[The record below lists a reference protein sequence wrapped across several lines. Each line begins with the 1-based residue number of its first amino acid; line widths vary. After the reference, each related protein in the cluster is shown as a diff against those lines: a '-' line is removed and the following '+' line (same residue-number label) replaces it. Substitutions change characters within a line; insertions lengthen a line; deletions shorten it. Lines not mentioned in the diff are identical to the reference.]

1 MDEEPAVMRIV
12 TGTFS
17 HETNT
22 FSNIPTT
29 MEEFAKQGIT
39 HGEDIPHRFRGTN
52 AIEAAFMDAAEKHG
66 FELIWTIYGSAIPG
80 GKVSQEAYEYFSG
93 HLLEGIQAAGA
104 IDGVLLHL
112 HGAMVT
118 EQVDDGEGHLLEAV
132 RRLVG
137 PDMPIVTTLDLHANL
152 TPRMI
157 QNCNALTGYDTYPH
171 IDMYERAFE
180 AAEILVRIIRGEIR
194 PVMAL
199 ERPLLITPL
208 QTQVTTRDT
217 PMKRIIDLV
226 HSLEEDRCVISI
238 AAFGGFPFADI
249 EPAGFSCVV
258 VTDADAGLAGQ
269 LAKQVTDAAVAER
282 ENWIVHPTPPQEA
295 VRRAMAAQRGPVILA
310 DIADSGAGG
319 TAGDATV
326 TFKTLLDLG
335 ARNAAVC
342 SISDQEAIDIC
353 LAAGVGAEVS
363 MLVGGKRDKLHGDPV
378 PVTGTVRLIHQ
389 GSFVR
394 EGPIGRGVVQT
405 VGRCVV
411 LEIGGRDG
419 IELMLTEHRA
429 HPNDLQYFRAFGIEP
444 TRRQMLVLK
453 SAAHYRAAFD
463 PIATETIEVDA
474 PGITSPRLER
484 YPYQNIRRPI
494 YPLDDV

>member
-1 MDEEPAVMRIV
+1 MRIV

-29 MEEFAKQGIT
+29 MEEFAKQGIA
-39 HGEDIPHRFRGTN
+39 HGDEIPHRFRGTN
-52 AIEAAFMDAAEKHG
+52 TIEAAFMDAAEEHG
-66 FELIWTIYGSAIPG
+66 FELIWTVFGSAIPG
-80 GKVSQEAYEYFSG
+80 GPVSREAFDYFSG
-93 HLLEGIQAAGA
+93 HLLEGLQAAGK

-118 EQVDDGEGHLLEAV
+118 DDLDDGEGHVLEAI

-137 PDMPIVTTLDLHANL
+137 PDVPIVTTLDLHANM
-152 TPRMI
+152 TPRII
-157 QNCNALTGYDTYPH
+157 QNCHALTGYDTYPH
-171 IDMYERAFE
+171 VDMYERARE
-180 AAEILVRIIRGEIR
+180 AANILVRIIRGELR
-194 PVMAL
+194 PTMAL
-199 ERPLLITPL
+199 ECPALLTPL

-226 HSLEEDRCVISI
+226 HRLEEDPRVISI

-249 EPAGFSCVV
+249 APAGFSCVV
-258 VTDADAGLAGQ
+258 VTDNDPALAAR
-269 LAKQVTDAAVAER
+269 LAKQVTDAAVAEGD
-282 ENWIVHPTPPQEA
+282 NWIVHPTPPEEA
-295 VRRAMAAQRGPVILA
+295 VRRAMAAPRGPVILA

-326 TFKTLLDLG
+326 TFKTLLDMG

-342 SISDQEAIDIC
+342 SISDQEAINIC

-378 PVTGTVRLIHQ
+378 PVTGKVRLIHE
-389 GSFVR
+389 GAFVR
-394 EGPIGRGVVQT
+394 QGPMGCSVLQT

-411 LEIGGRDG
+411 LDIGGRGG

-444 TRRQMLVLK
+444 TERQILVLK

-463 PIATETIEVDA
+463 PIAVETIEVDA

-484 YPYQNIRRPI
+484 YPYKNIRRPI
-494 YPLDDV
+494 YPFDKIS

>member
-1 MDEEPAVMRIV
+1 MRIV

-29 MEEFAKQGIT
+29 MEEFAKQGIS
-39 HGEDIPHRFRGTN
+39 HGDEIPRRFQGTN
-52 AIEAAFMDAAEKHG
+52 SIEAAFLDAAEHFG
-66 FELIWTIYGSAIPG
+66 FELIWTVYGSAIPG
-80 GKVSQEAYEYFSG
+80 GAVSQEAYDYFSG
-93 HLLEGIQAAGA
+93 HLLEDIQAAGT

-118 EQVDDGEGHLLEAV
+118 EQLDDGEGHLLQAI

-137 PDMPIVTTLDLHANL
+137 PEIPIVTTLDLHANL
-152 TPRMI
+152 TPRLI
-157 QNCNALTGYDTYPH
+157 QHCNALTGYDTYPH
-171 IDMYERAFE
+171 VDMYERAFE
-180 AAEILVRIIRGEIR
+180 AATILVRMIRGEIK

-199 ERPLLITPL
+199 ECPLLLTPL
-208 QTQVTTRDT
+208 QSQVTTRET

-226 HSLEEDRCVISI
+226 HTLEEDSRVISI

-258 VTDADAGLAGQ
+258 VTDGDQELAARY
-269 LAKQVTDAAVAER
+269 AKQVTDAALAER
-282 ENWIVHPTPPQEA
+282 DNWLVHPTPPEEA
-295 VRRAMAAQRGPVILA
+295 VRRAMAAARGPVILA

-335 ARNAAVC
+335 ARRAAVC
-342 SISDQEAIDIC
+342 SVSDQEAVDIC
-353 LAAGVGAEVS
+353 VAAGVGAEVS
-363 MLVGGKRDKLHGDPV
+363 MRVGGKRDKLHGDPV
-378 PVTGTVRLIHQ
+378 AITGKVRLIHA

-394 EGPIGRGVVQT
+394 SGPMNRGMLQT

-411 LEIGGRDG
+411 VEIGGRDG

-444 TRRQMLVLK
+444 TERQILVLK

-484 YPYQNIRRPI
+484 YPYKNIRRPI
-494 YPLDDV
+494 YPLDRVS

>member
-1 MDEEPAVMRIV
+1 MRIV
-12 TGTFS
+12 TGTFA

-39 HGEDIPHRFRGTN
+39 HREDIPRRFRGTN
-52 AIEAAFMDAAEKHG
+52 TIEAAFLDAAEKHG
-66 FELIWTIYGSAIPG
+66 FELIWTVYGTAIPG
-80 GKVSQEAYEYFSG
+80 GPVSQEAYEYFRG
-93 HLLEGIQAAGA
+93 HLLEGIQAAGV

-118 EQVDDGEGHLLEAV
+118 EQVDDGEGYLLEAV

-137 PDMPIVTTLDLHANL
+137 PDIPIVITLDLHANL
-152 TPRMI
+152 TPRII

-171 IDMYERAFE
+171 VDMYERAFE
-180 AAEILVRIIRGEIR
+180 AAEILVHIIRGEIR
-194 PVMAL
+194 PVMSL
-199 ERPLLITPL
+199 EQPLLLTPL
-208 QTQVTTRDT
+208 QTQVTTRET

-226 HSLEEDRCVISI
+226 HSLEEDKRVVSI

-249 EPAGFSCVV
+249 ASAGFSCVAI
-258 VTDADAGLAGQ
+258 TDGDPDLAVQ
-269 LAKQVTDAAVAER
+269 LAKQVTTTAVAER
-282 ENWIVHPTPPQEA
+282 ENWLVHPTPPEEA
-295 VRRAMAAQRGPVILA
+295 VRRAMAAERGPVILA

-378 PVTGTVRLIHQ
+378 PVTGTVRLIHA

-394 EGPIGRGVVQT
+394 EGPMNRGVVQT

-444 TRRQMLVLK
+444 TQRQILVLK

-484 YPYQNIRRPI
+484 YPYKNIRRPI
-494 YPLDDV
+494 YPLDNV

>member
-1 MDEEPAVMRIV
+1 MRIV

-29 MEEFAKQGIT
+29 MEEFTKQGIT
-39 HGEDIPHRFRGTN
+39 HGADIARRFRGTN
-52 AIEAAFMDAAEKHG
+52 AIEAAFLDAAEKFG
-66 FELIWTIYGSAIPG
+66 FELIWTAYGSAIPG
-80 GKVSQEAYEYFSG
+80 GPVSQEAYEYFTG
-93 HLLEGIQAAGA
+93 HILEGIQAAGR

-118 EQVDDGEGHLLEAV
+118 DQVDDGEGYFLERV

-137 PDMPIVTTLDLHANL
+137 PDIPIVTTLDLHANM
-152 TPRMI
+152 TPRII

-171 IDMYERAFE
+171 VDMYERAFE

-199 ERPLLITPL
+199 ERPPLLTPL
-208 QTQVTTRDT
+208 QTQVTTRET
-217 PMKRIIDLV
+217 PMKRLIDLV
-226 HSLEEDRCVISI
+226 HRLEEDKRVVSI

-249 EPAGFSCVV
+249 APTGFSCVV
-258 VTDADAGLAGQ
+258 VTDGDADLAAR
-269 LAKQVTDAAVAER
+269 LARQVADTAVAER
-282 ENWIVHPTPPQEA
+282 DNWIVHPTPPAEA
-295 VRRAMAAQRGPVILA
+295 VRRAMAAPRGPVILA

-326 TFKTLLDLG
+326 TFKTLLDMG
-335 ARNAAVC
+335 ARRAAVC
-342 SISDQEAIDIC
+342 SISDQEAINIC

-378 PVTGTVRLIHQ
+378 QVTGKVRLIHE

-394 EGPIGRGVVQT
+394 EGPMNRGVLQT

-411 LEIGGRDG
+411 LEIGGRNG

-444 TRRQMLVLK
+444 TQRQMLVLK
-453 SAAHYRAAFD
+453 SAAHYRAAFE
-463 PIATETIEVDA
+463 PIATEVIEVDA

-484 YPYQNIRRPI
+484 YPYKNIRRPI
-494 YPLDDV
+494 YPLDNI

>member
-1 MDEEPAVMRIV
+1 MRIV

-22 FSNIPTT
+22 FSNIPTS
-29 MEEFAKQGIT
+29 MDEFSKQGIT
-39 HGEDIPHRFRGTN
+39 HGDDIAQRFRGTN
-52 AIEAAFMDAAEKHG
+52 TIEAAFMDAADKHG
-66 FELIWTIYGSAIPG
+66 FELIWTIFGRAIPG
-80 GKVSQEAYEYFSG
+80 GPVSQEAFEYFSG
-93 HLLEGIQAAGA
+93 HLLEGIQAAGN

-118 EQVDDGEGHLLEAV
+118 DQVDDGEGHVLEAV

-137 PDMPIVTTLDLHANL
+137 PDVPIVTTLDLHANL
-152 TPRMI
+152 TPRII
-157 QNCNALTGYDTYPH
+157 QNCNAMTGYDTYPH
-171 IDMYERAFE
+171 VDVYERAFE
-180 AAEILVRIIRGEIR
+180 AAEILVRMIKGEIK

-208 QTQVTTRDT
+208 QTQVTTHDT

-226 HSLEEDRCVISI
+226 HQLEADPRVLSI

-258 VTDADAGLAGQ
+258 VTDDEPQLAAQ
-269 LAKQVTDAAVAER
+269 LAKQVTEAAVAEG
-282 ENWIVHPTPPQEA
+282 ENWIVHPTPPEEA
-295 VRRAMAAQRGPVILA
+295 VRRAMAAERGPVILA

-342 SISDQEAIDIC
+342 PISDQEAIDIC

-363 MLVGGKRDKLHGDPV
+363 LSVGGKRDKLHGDPV
-378 PVTGTVRLIHQ
+378 SVTGTVRLIHH

-411 LEIGGRDG
+411 LEIGGIGG

-444 TRRQMLVLK
+444 TQRQMLVLK
-453 SAAHYRAAFD
+453 SAAHYRAAFT
-463 PIATETIEVDA
+463 PIGSETIEVDA

-494 YPLDDV
+494 YPLDKV

>member
-1 MDEEPAVMRIV
+1 MRIV

-29 MEEFAKQGIT
+29 LEEFAKQGIG
-39 HGEDIPHRFRGTN
+39 HGNEIAQRFRGTN
-52 AIEAAFMDAAEKHG
+52 SIEAAFIDASEHFG
-66 FELIWTIYGSAIPG
+66 FDLIWTVYGSAIPG
-80 GKVSQEAYEYFSG
+80 GLVSRDAYEYFSG

-104 IDGVLLHL
+104 IDGILLHL

-118 EQVDDGEGHLLEAV
+118 DDLDDGEGHVLEAI

-137 PDMPIVTTLDLHANL
+137 PDLPIVTTLDLHANL
-152 TPRMI
+152 TPRII

-171 IDMYERAFE
+171 VDVYDRAYE
-180 AAEILVRIIRGEIR
+180 AAEILVKIIRGELR
-194 PVMAL
+194 PTMAL
-199 ERPLLITPL
+199 QRAPLITPL
-208 QTQVTTRDT
+208 QSQVTTHDT
-217 PMKRIIDLV
+217 PMKRVIDLV
-226 HSLEEDRCVISI
+226 HRLEDHPQVVSI
-238 AAFGGFPFADI
+238 AAFGGFPFSDI

-258 VTDADAGLAGQ
+258 VTDGNPALADQ
-269 LAKQVTDAAVAER
+269 LAKQVADAALAER
-282 ENWIVHPTPPQEA
+282 ENWIVHPTPPEEA
-295 VRRAMAAQRGPVILA
+295 VRRAMAAERGPVILA

-342 SISDQEAIDIC
+342 SICDQEAIDIC
-353 LAAGVGAEVS
+353 LQAGVGAEVNL
-363 MLVGGKRDKLHGDPV
+363 LVGGKRDRLHGDPV
-378 PVTGTVRLIHQ
+378 SITGKVRLIHE

-394 EGPIGRGVVQT
+394 SGPQNRGVTQT

-411 LEIGGRDG
+411 VEIGGRGG

-444 TRRQMLVLK
+444 TERQMLVLK

-463 PIATETIEVDA
+463 PIAAETIEVDA
-474 PGITSPRLER
+474 PGITSPRLEN
-484 YPYQNIRRPI
+484 YPYQNLRRPI
-494 YPLDDV
+494 YPLDAV